1 MVGKLTAALA
11 HLHAQGLVHRDV
23 KPSNILFIGT
33 EPKLAD
39 AGLVAAID
47 EALGQ
52 IGLYGEVHLVVENG
66 RLRFIRTVRSEAVA
80 GAPSIKPGRQK

>member
-1 MVGKLTAALA
+1 MPENEETTSANPPLLKIL
-11 HLHAQGLVHRDV
+11 
-23 KPSNILFIGT
+23 KPF
-33 EPKLAD
+33 D
-39 AGLVAAID
+39 VAAID

-80 GAPSIKPGRQK
+80 GAPSIKSGRQK

>member
-1 MVGKLTAALA
+1 MPENEKVTGANPPLLKIL
-11 HLHAQGLVHRDV
+11 
-23 KPSNILFIGT
+23 KPF
-33 EPKLAD
+33 D
-39 AGLVAAID
+39 VAAID